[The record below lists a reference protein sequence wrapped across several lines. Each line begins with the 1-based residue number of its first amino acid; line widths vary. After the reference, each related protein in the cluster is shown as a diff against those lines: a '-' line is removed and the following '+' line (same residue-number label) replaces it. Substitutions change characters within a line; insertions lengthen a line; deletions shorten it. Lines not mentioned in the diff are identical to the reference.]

1 MMPWYERE
9 GVRIAAIALAAGLL
23 LGGLIALAVGGPKL
37 SPFGTPKPSA
47 AEAIASDQAAT
58 HKPAAEATAKP
69 EAKSAKATNA
79 NTAAAATAA
88 GVATPSPDAADR
100 SDLARA
106 KDRTKRER
114 GDRAPRRAGAAPA
127 AAPPRR
133 RAAARRRARVGP
145 PPAAHPRRRAS
156 TRVVS
161 RLRPARKPSRGGS
174 TTPTFRP

>member
-23 LGGLIALAVGGPKL
+23 LRGLIALAVGGPQL
-37 SPFGTPKPSA
+37 SPFGTPQPSA
-47 AEAIASDQAAT
+47 AEAIASDPAAREASATARPAT

-100 SDLARA
+100 SDLARGKA
-106 KDRTKRER
+106 GTRRER
-114 GDRAPRRAGAAPA
+114 GDRAPRRAGSAPA
-127 AAPPRR
+127 AAHPR
-133 RAAARRRARVGP
+133 
-145 PPAAHPRRRAS
+145 AAHPRRRAS
-156 TRVVS
+156 TRV
-161 RLRPARKPSRGGS
+161 
-174 TTPTFRP
+174 

>member
-37 SPFGTPKPSA
+37 SPFGTPKRSA
-47 AEAIASDQAAT
+47 AEAIASDRAAT

-69 EAKSAKATNA
+69 EAKSAKATKA

-100 SDLARA
+100 SDRARA
-106 KDRTKRER
+106 KAGTKRER
-114 GDRAPRRAGAAPA
+114 GDRAPRRAGSAPA
-127 AAPPRR
+127 AAHPRR
-133 RAAARRRARVGP
+133 AGSA
-145 PPAAHPRRRAS
+145 PATAPPRRRAS

-161 RLRPARKPSRGGS
+161 RRRPARSPGRGGS
-174 TTPTFRP
+174 TTPTFRPAP

>member
-79 NTAAAATAA
+79 HTAAAATAA

-106 KDRTKRER
+106 KAGTKRER

-127 AAPPRR
+127 PRR
-133 RAAARRRARVGP
+133 AGWAPA
-145 PPAAHPRRRAS
+145 AAHPRRRAS

-161 RLRPARKPSRGGS
+161 RRRSARKPSRGGS
-174 TTPTFRP
+174 TTPTFRPAS